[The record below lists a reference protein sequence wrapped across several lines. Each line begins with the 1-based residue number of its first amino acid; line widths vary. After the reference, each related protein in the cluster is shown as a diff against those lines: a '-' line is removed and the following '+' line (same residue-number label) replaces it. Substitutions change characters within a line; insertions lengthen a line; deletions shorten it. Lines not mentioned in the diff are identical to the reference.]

1 MEFYLYALLYYSS
14 VSSASAI
21 VTAFGVAKVNDNAAG
36 YDLRILHAEG
46 APVARSVLRQVSETA
61 MRAVFQQ
68 Q

>member
-1 MEFYLYALLYYSS
+1 M
-14 VSSASAI
+14 SSASAI

-36 YDLRILHAEG
+36 HDLRTLHAEG